1 MRVFFSA
8 ICLSAAMLV
17 AGGCSTE
24 QDEQPLQP
32 DQAQS
37 DPIQT
42 SDLAS
47 GSPTISQPVP
57 LEKRPKEAFE
67 PIEWIEMIPEMDLE
81 ALRNPPQSLI
91 DIEDGSAEDQLDQRL
106 GNANVAPA
114 ESAFQQALVSTNTVD
129 TLQGKAVK
137 IPGFIVPLEFSD
149 DQTITEFFL
158 VPYFGACI
166 HLPPPPPNQIIYISH
181 PEGIQVEALYDPF
194 WVYGVLDAGITEN
207 STATSAYR
215 ISMHHFEAYY
225 ESDEEYYD

>member
-91 DIEDGSAEDQLDQRL
+91 DIEDGSEEDQLDQRL

-129 TLQGKAVK
+129 TLQGKAIK

-215 ISMHHFEAYY
+215 ISMHHFEEYY